1 MNNQAWT
8 SAGKDALWFSIA
20 PVAAYILGNYAN
32 LPSLLSFLVWSAKIF
47 AVSYLLIRLT
57 RKFGTT
63 QPTYGY
69 SQAFRYGYIV
79 CLLSSVICTAVFVI
93 DIFVLRP
100 DFLAETISKT
110 FAALETQGMATPGLT
125 YDGMMKTLPTTLTV
139 VYFLYLNA
147 CGLLFS
153 LMTALVAKRS
163 NNPFENEPTQEQE

>member
-79 CLLSSVICTAVFVI
+79 CLLSSVICTAVFVV

-100 DFLAETISKT
+100 DFMAETVTKA
-110 FAALETQGMATPGLT
+110 FATLESQGMAAPGLT
-125 YDGMMKTLPTTLTV
+125 YDGMMKTLPTTLAV